1 MKNSVLKKFM
11 YAAFAFMIVIGF
23 DSCTVK
29 HTHHHKTVVVKK
41 KRIPPGHAKKI
52 HGDKSAKR
60 HAPGHNK

>member
-1 MKNSVLKKFM
+1 MRNEFLKKIL
-11 YAAFAFMIVIGF
+11 YAGIACMLVFGF
-23 DSCTVK
+23 NNCTVK

-41 KRIPPGHAKKI
+41 KRIPPGHAKKM